1 MTLTDEHLRLAIR
14 HIAQDAPCKVACSL
28 FAPGASVSIGLGVAS
43 IVVPGQ
49 LTGPILHLGEPCPAF
64 QSVPMMMS
72 LPHPQGWCHVFF
84 RAIPFAALGLSHEA
98 AA

>member
-1 MTLTDEHLRLAIR
+1 MTLSDEHLRLAIR
-14 HIAQDAPCKVACSL
+14 HIAQDAPCNFARSL

-43 IVVPGQ
+43 VIVPGQ
-49 LTGPILHLGEPCPAF
+49 LSGPILHLGEPCPVF
-64 QSVPMMMS
+64 RSVPLMIS
-72 LPHPQGWCHVFF
+72 LPHHAGWAHVLM